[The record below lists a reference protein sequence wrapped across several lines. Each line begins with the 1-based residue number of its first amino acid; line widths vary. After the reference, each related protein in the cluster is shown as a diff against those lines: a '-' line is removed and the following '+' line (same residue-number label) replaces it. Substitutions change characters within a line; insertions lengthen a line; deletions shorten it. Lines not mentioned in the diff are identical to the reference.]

1 MFPESVISN
10 RSRSEVA
17 PVGYFCRYY
26 HFTNFLDELDKR
38 LLASL
43 SNAGLYPM
51 KRQLDRIESYL
62 RALQPTKEK
71 QEENEEE
78 EVGDEPYYSASDIYE
93 EHIEAYY
100 CVRRL
105 RDIVSGIVAACHPYV
120 YESDVRI
127 FYLIC

>member
-1 MFPESVISN
+1 MILWVLISPSTLTFKT
-10 RSRSEVA
+10 RITG
-17 PVGYFCRYY
+17 VGSISSHR
-26 HFTNFLDELDKR
+26 LRQKR
-38 LLASL
+38 ISINHIGILTATSAGITTLPISL
-43 SNAGLYPM
+43 M
-51 KRQLDRIESYL
+51 RQQAIS
-62 RALQPTKEK
+62 
-71 QEENEEE
+71 
-78 EVGDEPYYSASDIYE
+78 E

>member
-1 MFPESVISN
+1 MFDDLVQ
-10 RSRSEVA
+10 
-17 PVGYFCRYY
+17 YC
-26 HFTNFLDELDKR
+26 DELDKR

-120 YESDVRI
+120 YESEVRI

>member
-1 MFPESVISN
+1 MILWELILPSTLKFKTRITGFGSISSHSL
-10 RSRSEVA
+10 RR
-17 PVGYFCRYY
+17 
-26 HFTNFLDELDKR
+26 KR
-38 LLASL
+38 ISINHIGILTATSAGITTLPISL
-43 SNAGLYPM
+43 M
-51 KRQLDRIESYL
+51 RQQAIS
-62 RALQPTKEK
+62 
-71 QEENEEE
+71 
-78 EVGDEPYYSASDIYE
+78 E

>member
-1 MFPESVISN
+1 M
-10 RSRSEVA
+10 A

-78 EVGDEPYYSASDIYE
+78 EVGVQGITIIPRLILPGNSDTFSAQASSLCRFSYT
-93 EHIEAYY
+93 
-100 CVRRL
+100 
-105 RDIVSGIVAACHPYV
+105 
-120 YESDVRI
+120 
-127 FYLIC
+127 

>member
-1 MFPESVISN
+1 MILWVLISPSTLKFKN
-10 RSRSEVA
+10 RRTGFGSISSHRL
-17 PVGYFCRYY
+17 RR
-26 HFTNFLDELDKR
+26 KR
-38 LLASL
+38 ISINHIGILTATSAGITTLPISL
-43 SNAGLYPM
+43 M
-51 KRQLDRIESYL
+51 RQQAIS
-62 RALQPTKEK
+62 
-71 QEENEEE
+71 
-78 EVGDEPYYSASDIYE
+78 E

>member
-1 MFPESVISN
+1 MILWELISPSTLKFGT
-10 RSRSEVA
+10 RRTGFGSISSHRLSR
-17 PVGYFCRYY
+17 
-26 HFTNFLDELDKR
+26 KR
-38 LLASL
+38 ISINHIGILTATSACITTLPISL
-43 SNAGLYPM
+43 M
-51 KRQLDRIESYL
+51 RQQAIS
-62 RALQPTKEK
+62 
-71 QEENEEE
+71 
-78 EVGDEPYYSASDIYE
+78 E